1 MAPGHSSFE
10 TDSSESASALK
21 RSLRM
26 WKKSFDLRGD
36 SGYKT
41 HLSAK
46 VRVIIEGEELYTLLL
61 DHLFEE
67 EYLRAYS
74 GGAS

>member
-1 MAPGHSSFE
+1 
-10 TDSSESASALK
+10 
-21 RSLRM
+21 M

-67 EYLRAYS
+67 EYLDAYS